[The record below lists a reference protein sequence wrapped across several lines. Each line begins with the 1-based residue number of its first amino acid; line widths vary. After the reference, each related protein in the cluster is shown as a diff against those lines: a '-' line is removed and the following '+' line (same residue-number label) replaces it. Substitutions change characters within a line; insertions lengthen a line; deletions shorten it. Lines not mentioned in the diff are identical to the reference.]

1 MVPMA
6 MAHGAAVRREWESKQ
21 SGYHIAAARA
31 RAREGLKEGGIAR
44 E

>member
-1 MVPMA
+1 MV
-6 MAHGAAVRREWESKQ
+6 AHGTAVRRERESRQ
-21 SGYHIAAARA
+21 GGYHIAAARA